1 MIARS
6 LAPATTRRL
15 AALVG
20 LAAVVALVAGGCSMD
35 DLQRAG
41 AAGGDVELQA
51 RFDDA
56 VDLTP
61 GHDVEIADV
70 RVGSVTDI
78 RLDGHQAVVTMSIE
92 DGIEVPEGTEAVIAQ
107 SSLLGGN
114 YLELRVPPE
123 AEGGRLLG
131 DGDTIEDT
139 SVDPVFEQVTEKVT
153 ELLAAIGAN
162 DLASIVETGAGAF
175 GGRGEELGTFITD
188 LASLTDHL
196 EGSSEEIVTAIDRF
210 AALTHGLAAGTDEL
224 TTLTDDLSAATGV
237 LAANR
242 TELVAMLEAL
252 VATARATNEI
262 VLTPHLA
269 RIDAA
274 LGQLAPILGTLAD
287 HRDQLDQLLVDVNG
301 LVRAAEAII
310 AEGEI
315 RYYGWLSGFT
325 LGDQIIRAPGDVN
338 SGMGQLIPLAG
349 LDELVNGGTG

>member
-1 MIARS
+1 M
-6 LAPATTRRL
+6 TTTPTTARL
-15 AALVG
+15 AGTAAAVG
-20 LAAVVALVAGGCSMD
+20 LALAAGGCSME

-41 AAGGDVELQA
+41 AAGGDVQLQA

-78 RLDGHQAVVTMSIE
+78 RLDGRQALVTISIE
-92 DGIEVPEGTEAVIAQ
+92 DGVEVPEGTEAVVAQ

-123 AEGGRLLG
+123 ADGGRVLS
-131 DGDTIEDT
+131 DGDTIEAT
-139 SVDPVFEQVTEKVT
+139 SVDPAFEQVTEKVT

-175 GGRGEELGTFITD
+175 GGRGEELGAFITD
-188 LASLTDHL
+188 LASLTDQL
-196 EGSSEEIVTAIDRF
+196 EGSSAQIVAAIDRF
-210 AALTHGLAAGTDEL
+210 AALADGLAAGTGEIA
-224 TTLTDDLSAATGV
+224 TLTDDLAAATGV

-242 TELVAMLEAL
+242 AELIDLLEGL
-252 VATARATNEI
+252 VETARATNEI

-269 RIDAA
+269 RIDVA
-274 LGQLAPILGTLAD
+274 LGQLAAILGTLGEN
-287 HRDQLDQLLVDVNG
+287 RDRLDQLLVDVNG

-325 LGDQIIRAPGDVN
+325 LGERIIRAPGDVN
-338 SGMGQLIPLAG
+338 SGMGQLIPLEG
-349 LDELVNGGTG
+349 LDELVNGGTP